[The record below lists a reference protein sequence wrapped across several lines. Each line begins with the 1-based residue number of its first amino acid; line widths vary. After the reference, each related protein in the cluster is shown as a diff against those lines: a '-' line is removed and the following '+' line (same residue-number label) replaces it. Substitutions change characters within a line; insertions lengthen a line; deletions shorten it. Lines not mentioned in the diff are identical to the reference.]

1 MKKKDNVK
9 SESNI
14 VELAYGGSIDYSEQF
29 FQEVKNK
36 KNLSHE
42 DIINIQKSSV
52 GKVKG
57 GFQKAYYNIG
67 LVYKGQIEKKN
78 DKYIC
83 FQRIF
88 IEGMYPNGVCFDG
101 KEQHVWIDIDGFEN
115 YKVGDC
121 LEFGA
126 EVYPYLKTRNGKV
139 IDFGLRNPSDI
150 HIIERY
156 ELLTDEE
163 LLQQSL
169 DEIICETCF
178 ISEQCNGTYCILENN
193 SLRK

>member
-1 MKKKDNVK
+1 MKKKDDTK
-9 SESNI
+9 IGSNI
-14 VELAYGGSIDYSEQF
+14 VEIGYGGAVDYSDQF
-29 FQEVKNK
+29 FRAVKNK

-42 DIINIQKSSV
+42 DIIDIQKSSV

-57 GFQKAYYNIG
+57 SFQKAYYNIG

-88 IEGMYPNGVCFDG
+88 IEGMYPDGRCFDD
-101 KEQHVWIDIDGFEN
+101 KEQHVWMDIDGFEN
-115 YKVGDC
+115 YKAGDC
-121 LEFGA
+121 VEFGA
-126 EVYPYLKTRNGKV
+126 EVYPYLKTKNGKV
-139 IDFGLRNPSDI
+139 IDFGLRNPSGI

-156 ELLTDEE
+156 ELPTDEE
-163 LLQQSL
+163 LIQQSL

-178 ISEQCNGTYCILENN
+178 MSEQCNGTYCILGSNF
-193 SLRK
+193 LTK

>member
-1 MKKKDNVK
+1 MKEKDNANNG
-9 SESNI
+9 SNI
-14 VELAYGGSIDYSEQF
+14 VEQVCGGSIDYSEQF
-29 FQEVKNK
+29 FQAVKNK

-57 GFQKAYYNIG
+57 GFQKVYYNIG
-67 LVYKGQIEKKN
+67 LSYKGQIEKKN

-88 IEGMYPNGVCFDG
+88 IEGMYPDGVCFDD
-101 KEQHVWIDIDGFEN
+101 KEQHVWMDIDGFEN
-115 YKVGDC
+115 YKEGDC

-126 EVYPYLKTRNGKV
+126 EVYPYLKTGNGKV
-139 IDFGLRNPSDI
+139 IDFGLRNPSEI
-150 HIIERY
+150 HIIQRY
-156 ELLTDEE
+156 ELPTDEK
-163 LLQQSL
+163 LIQQFL

-178 ISEQCNGTYCILENN
+178 MSEQCNGTYCFI
-193 SLRK
+193 K